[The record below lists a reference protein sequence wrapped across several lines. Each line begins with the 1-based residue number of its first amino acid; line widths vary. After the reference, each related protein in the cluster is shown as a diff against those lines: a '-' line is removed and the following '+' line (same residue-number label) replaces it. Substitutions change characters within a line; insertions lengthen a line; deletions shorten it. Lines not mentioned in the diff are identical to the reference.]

1 MALKGGVDLTG
12 FLDGQQQV
20 GLLDAIHSARK
31 SPLHLRKMIEDKG
44 IKAGVIRKV
53 LVKEPPHRRAI
64 RCRTTWLGSWQ
75 WRSCG
80 STMARLVDPAGL

>member
-1 MALKGGVDLTG
+1 MDLKGGVDLAG

-44 IKAGVIRKV
+44 IKAGVIRMV

-64 RCRTTWLGSWQ
+64 R
-75 WRSCG
+75 
-80 STMARLVDPAGL
+80 